1 MDERC
6 ISCELLCII
15 ISVYIHR
22 QKHLS
27 NISHSTEISATS
39 ESSQPDQISPI
50 YQCDLGL
57 TSFPA
62 QTTQVFLLF
71 HDLCRTWR
79 RSFLL
84 GKFRQQVIC
93 SGIQLTSLGAGRTY
107 LLLFHEYY

>member
-50 YQCDLGL
+50 YHCDLGL

-62 QTTQVFLLF
+62 
-71 HDLCRTWR
+71 R
-79 RSFLL
+79 RRCFYFSMIYVGL
-84 GKFRQQVIC
+84 GVAPF
-93 SGIQLTSLGAGRTY
+93 Y
-107 LLLFHEYY
+107 